1 MALCALYTK
10 SDLQSPSGVNTQD
23 SPHFI
28 IQEPKSD
35 EDTRDSSTVNI
46 TEDTH
51 CDVFAYPRTGCWFR
65 VLLLGRQ
72 RVLVPRSM
80 AEGPCRWVQVQPR
93 AVCAALLAGAL
104 PLLGLQATLLRVLS
118 QRRAKHW
125 SRPAAKQWGY
135 DSGKKLSLLCFSQY
149 FLSL

>member
-1 MALCALYTK
+1 MALYALYKK
-10 SDLQSPSGVNTQD
+10 SDLQSRSGHDTQD

-28 IQEPKSD
+28 ILEQKS
-35 EDTRDSSTVNI
+35 EEHMRDSSTVNI
-46 TEDTH
+46 MEDTC
-51 CDVFAYPRTGCWFR
+51 CDVFTYPRTRCWFCV
-65 VLLLGRQ
+65 VLWGRQ
-72 RVLVPRSM
+72 RVSVPHNM
-80 AEGPCRWVQVQPR
+80 AERLCRRVQVQTR

-104 PLLGLQATLLRVLS
+104 PLLGLQVTFLRVPS

>member
-10 SDLQSPSGVNTQD
+10 SDLQSRSGDNTQD
-23 SPHFI
+23 SPHFVI
-28 IQEPKSD
+28 REPKSD
-35 EDTRDSSTVNI
+35 EDMGDSSTVNI
-46 TEDTH
+46 TEDIR
-51 CDVFAYPRTGCWFR
+51 CDVFTYPRSRCWFC

-72 RVLVPRSM
+72 RVSVPRSM
-80 AEGPCRWVQVQPR
+80 AERPCRWVQVQTR
-93 AVCAALLAGAL
+93 AVWAALLAGAL
-104 PLLGLQATLLRVLS
+104 PLLGLQVPFLRVLS

-135 DSGKKLSLLCFSQY
+135 DSGKKLSLLCFSQC